1 MPIIPTITLRTL
13 YINFFHKTN
22 IQCWCFYKTLLPKHI
37 KIQIF
42 THQNH
47 EAFKY
52 RWNVFPMKHNTSFTL
67 NIFIQI
73 FESLK
78 KSRTPYAKHSILLFS
93 NVIDPPPSPLAKNLC
108 KHGSSLPPPCI
119 FNPTVYY
126 ILTPL
131 GVWSLPLFLLAILSA
146 KEIIQKEYLGT
157 DLEYV

>member
-1 MPIIPTITLRTL
+1 MC
-13 YINFFHKTN
+13 INFLVGTENSDFSPSKS
-22 IQCWCFYKTLLPKHI
+22 W
-37 KIQIF
+37 IF
-42 THQNH
+42 
-47 EAFKY
+47 
-52 RWNVFPMKHNTSFTL
+52 NVFPIWNPTQVLHL
-67 NIFIQI
+67 IQI

-126 ILTPL
+126 ILTPP

-146 KEIIQKEYLGT
+146 KEILLKEYYWT
-157 DLEYV
+157 NSECV